1 LKHYLGNICSPVR
14 IERHNFDDY
23 AAAEQEFSRL
33 NLVY

>member
-1 LKHYLGNICSPVR
+1 LVDICSPAR

-23 AAAEQEFSRL
+23 ASAKQEFNRL